1 MRDVQGLDRSQRVME
16 WLAGAAL
23 GAWAWSALV
32 RWNCRRAAMRLLG
45 TMARG
50 TEGDVE
56 KNGFRR
62 K

>member
-23 GAWAWSALV
+23 GAWAWSALA
-32 RWNCRRAAMRLLG
+32 RWNCRRVAMRLLG
-45 TMARG
+45 TLTTG
-50 TEGDVE
+50 TEDDGE
-56 KNGFRR
+56 THGFGR